1 MNPSD
6 TSRDLDRTRLLY
18 RCPCGAQLIID
29 QHDGGGC
36 SECGR
41 VITSEKLELELSA
54 TMAHPEDATVQG
66 YSETICNDDSFDVVG
81 VDPLIGQSF
90 EHFEIIDRLG
100 RGGMGYVYRALDKSL
115 QRYVAVKVLR
125 SGVSWTDQT
134 SSDHEVEVLLQ
145 EAVSQARVS
154 HPNVVTIY
162 FVGKNEGEPFLA
174 MELVKGTPLS
184 DLLRTKTLSYRQL
197 VSYGLQVSQALQF
210 AHRLDI
216 IHGDIKPSNLL
227 VQEDGIVKLSDFG
240 MARRE
245 SHGDAAAFGGT
256 PNYLAPEL
264 FGGGKT
270 TVSSDIYSLGVTL
283 YEMTFGQLPV
293 KLKGNT
299 PAEWSEEHSA
309 VSIDFPKPWP
319 EHLPEK
325 WQTILQRIL
334 QKDPAKRYSNY
345 NELVG
350 DLKDVEALSNIRAK
364 TVPRLLAGV
373 IDFTSV
379 LLVAASIQF
388 LLFDILRLGEQTNNL
403 AIVLLVSLADMLPL
417 FFYSLSVFLF
427 RQSIG
432 RNLLYLRV
440 VNRYGLK
447 PTGRVMLTRS
457 FVRMGFVWLLVSSMV
472 FDVEGYG
479 WPQTVRILLAGLAAA
494 LLLTQITVLTFSK
507 KNRTLQ
513 DWIYR
518 TNVVLDT

>member
-6 TSRDLDRTRLLY
+6 TSRDFDLTRLLY
-18 RCPCGAQLIID
+18 RCPCGVQLIID
-29 QHDGGGC
+29 QNEGGNC
-36 SECGR
+36 KKCGR
-41 VITSEKLELELSA
+41 VITPERLELELSA
-54 TMAHPEDATVQG
+54 TMALPDDATFQN
-66 YSETICNDDSFDVVG
+66 YSDTSCHDESFDVVG

-90 EHFEIIDRLG
+90 EHFEIINQLG

-134 SSDHEVEVLLQ
+134 SSDREVEVLLQ

-162 FVGKNEGEPFLA
+162 FVGRNEGEPFLA
-174 MELVKGTPLS
+174 MELVKGKPLS
-184 DLLRTKTLSYRQL
+184 DLLRTKTLSYREL
-197 VSYGLQVSQALQF
+197 VSYGLQVSRALQF

-245 SHGDAAAFGGT
+245 SHADAAAFGGT

-264 FGGGKT
+264 LEGGKT
-270 TVSSDIYSLGVTL
+270 TVSSDIYALGVTL

-293 KLKGNT
+293 KLEGTT
-299 PAEWSEEHSA
+299 PAEWFEEHNA
-309 VSIDFPKPWP
+309 ASIDFPKPWP

-325 WQTILQRIL
+325 WQAILQRIL
-334 QKDPAKRYSNY
+334 QKAPEKRYADY
-345 NELVG
+345 DELVG
-350 DLKDVEALSNIRAK
+350 DLEEVEALSSIRAK
-364 TVPRLLAGV
+364 TVPRLLAGL

-388 LLFDILRLGEQTNNL
+388 LLFDVLKLREVTDNL

-417 FFYSLSVFLF
+417 FIYTLSVFLF

-432 RNLLYLRV
+432 RKLLHLRV
-440 VNRYGLK
+440 INRYGLK

-472 FDVEGYG
+472 FDVKGFG
-479 WPQTVRILLAGLAAA
+479 WPQTVRILLAGIAAA
-494 LLLTQITVLTFSK
+494 FLLTQITVLTFSK

-513 DWIYR
+513 DWVYR